1 MINEPRLK
9 TESFVM
15 CFLFFLPLKPT
26 LKESLLSHF
35 SSLFLEL
42 KNHYKHVLNSPWYI
56 SGFQAVSLCCFRQE
70 PVTIRLQSFSQF
82 RVTMTLY
89 EMINE
94 PRLKTES
101 FVMCFLFF
109 LPLKPTLKESLLSH
123 FSSLFLEL
131 KNHYK
136 HVLNSP
142 WYISGFQAVSL
153 CCFRQEP
160 VTIRLQSFSQFR
172 VTISHYEMINE
183 PRLKTEPFVMCFLF
197 FFVFEVYIEKK
208 FVTRWSH
215 YFEIDKCWF

>member
-1 MINEPRLK
+1 
-9 TESFVM
+9 
-15 CFLFFLPLKPT
+15 
-26 LKESLLSHF
+26 
-35 SSLFLEL
+35 
-42 KNHYKHVLNSPWYI
+42 
-56 SGFQAVSLCCFRQE
+56 
-70 PVTIRLQSFSQF
+70 
-82 RVTMTLY
+82 
-89 EMINE
+89 MINE

-172 VTISHYEMINE
+172 VTITHYEMINE

-197 FFVFEVYIEKK
+197 FLSLKSTLKKSLLPDGHIILKSINAGFKIATLVLCFFCSIKCFIWNINLSFVKRFHIM
-208 FVTRWSH
+208 FSCCFHMLFCATGGR
-215 YFEIDKCWF
+215 